1 MCSSLLAFVAFSD
14 GKPVPTFPE
23 NALMLEVT
31 DLNVWY
37 GVTEVLRRVSL
48 TVSEKSIVAL
58 LGGNGS
64 GKTTV
69 LNALSGMVAPRAG
82 SIRLF
87 GQEIAGLRSDQV
99 VRAGLVQV
107 PQGREVF
114 PSMTVRENLE
124 MGAATRANGVDISRD
139 IDEVFA
145 LFPRLSERRSRPAG
159 SLSGGEQQQVAI
171 GRALMARPRMLLM
184 DEPSVGLSPIVVQSM
199 IDTIKTLN
207 HERGLTILIVEQ
219 NVGVAA
225 AVAETAYV
233 LKDGEIGYRGSAPE
247 LINNPEVLAS
257 YLGR

>member
-23 NALMLEVT
+23 NALMLAVT

-37 GVTEVLRRVSL
+37 GLTEVLRRVSF

-69 LNALSGMVAPRAG
+69 LNALSGLVASRTGAIRFFG
-82 SIRLF
+82 SK
-87 GQEIAGLRSDQV
+87 IAGLRSDEI

-114 PSMTVRENLE
+114 PSMSVRENLE
-124 MGAATRANGVDISRD
+124 MGAATRTNDAEIGRD
-139 IDEVFA
+139 IEEVFA
-145 LFPRLSERRSRPAG
+145 LFPRIAERRSRPAG

-184 DEPSVGLSPIVVQSM
+184 DE
-199 IDTIKTLN
+199 
-207 HERGLTILIVEQ
+207 
-219 NVGVAA
+219 
-225 AVAETAYV
+225 
-233 LKDGEIGYRGSAPE
+233 
-247 LINNPEVLAS
+247 
-257 YLGR
+257 